1 MASVPSTPLSPTSPR
16 TPLSRLQSFS
26 FGKTRLE
33 AAEQAELEIMTD
45 NLRSSPSVR
54 TNTPRKSFSDLQPDD
69 YYLAEG
75 EMRSYIDPRS
85 VKEPAVKEVV
95 DSLLSWLN
103 QSLADSR
110 VRLVDL
116 EDDLKDG
123 MVLKLL
129 LVKLT
134 GQPIELPCGDFV
146 QSKER
151 QKTNVEFV
159 LQKIR
164 DITKASLPWKA
175 ESILNGDLRKAAS
188 HCRTCPRP

>member
-1 MASVPSTPLSPTSPR
+1 M
-16 TPLSRLQSFS
+16 
-26 FGKTRLE
+26 
-33 AAEQAELEIMTD
+33 
-45 NLRSSPSVR
+45 
-54 TNTPRKSFSDLQPDD
+54 
-69 YYLAEG
+69 
-75 EMRSYIDPRS
+75 
-85 VKEPAVKEVV
+85 
-95 DSLLSWLN
+95 SWLN

-164 DITKASLPWKA
+164 LLSYPKTKAYFPGISQRPA
-175 ESILNGDLRKAAS
+175 SPGRLRAS
-188 HCRTCPRP
+188 

>member
-1 MASVPSTPLSPTSPR
+1 MKGIEGIV
-16 TPLSRLQSFS
+16 
-26 FGKTRLE
+26 
-33 AAEQAELEIMTD
+33 QAELEIMTD

-85 VKEPAVKEVV
+85 LKEPAVKEVRVLIIFFLSKVV

-164 DITKASLPWKA
+164 LFS
-175 ESILNGDLRKAAS
+175 
-188 HCRTCPRP
+188 